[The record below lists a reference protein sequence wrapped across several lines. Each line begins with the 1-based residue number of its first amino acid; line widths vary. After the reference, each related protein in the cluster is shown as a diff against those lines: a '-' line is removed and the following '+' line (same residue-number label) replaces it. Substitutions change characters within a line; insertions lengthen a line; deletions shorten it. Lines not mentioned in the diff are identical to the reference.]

1 MKKRVIVLLFS
12 IVFMFSSISVFAAN
26 QIESEMDYALSRASS
41 LLTKNDYKIKNRV
54 YLSEALPQYT
64 LNPIEKTANIYL
76 IFDGSDHIGVVS
88 VRTNDGQRYS
98 TASLQSFE
106 LLEEFLLNKAEIA
119 FFQSENSLLVHAGA
133 QWHVL
138 KRQGNADFS
147 ATNIAIDALLHS
159 VISISEE
166 VTISNQRSIYYRL
179 NGVPFAS
186 NGTSPDGLPLCWA
199 ASMAMKISYQEDL
212 SSPLTA
218 MDVYYTCKATDPSS
232 IPMGTDEWYSI
243 AAEEYGIPLT
253 MVNGHISKTTIT
265 RCFNQDK
272 PIILSMQGEFPSS
285 PRHAVVLCGIDEYS
299 SYYELAILDPD
310 LDDDFAFTTIPL
322 SCLDYGDDFYY
333 DNGTTVFTDWIASR
347 Y

>member
-1 MKKRVIVLLFS
+1 MKKRVTVILLC
-12 IVFMFSSISVFAAN
+12 IAFMISSVSVFAAN
-26 QIESEMDYALSRASS
+26 QLESELDYALSRASS
-41 LLTKNDYKIKNRV
+41 LLTKNEYKVKNRV

-64 LNPIEKTANIYL
+64 LNPIEKNANIYL
-76 IFDGSDHIGVVS
+76 IFDGSDHVGVVS
-88 VRTNDGQRYS
+88 VCTNNGQRYS

-106 LLEEFLLNKAEIA
+106 LLEEFLLNEIEIA
-119 FFQSENSLLVHAGA
+119 FFQGENSMLLHAGE
-133 QWHVL
+133 QWNVL
-138 KRQGNADFS
+138 KNPNNVDFS
-147 ATNIAIDALLHS
+147 TINIAADGLQHS
-159 VISISEE
+159 VITLSEE
-166 VTISNQRSIYYRL
+166 VAISNRRSIYYCL

-186 NGTSPDGLPLCWA
+186 NDISPEGLPLCWA

-212 SSPLTA
+212 NPPLTA

-232 IPMGTDEWYSI
+232 IPMGTDEWYSV

-253 MVNGHISKTTIT
+253 MVNGHISKTTIA